1 MNNNKI
7 KKILIVG
14 DGGVGKTAF
23 IHRLN
28 TGDFIKTYTMS
39 KSLERTNVEYNEK
52 QYVFDEVS
60 GSMKFD
66 LPLLTEHYD
75 IAIVMY
81 DVQNKISHRNAIVFW
96 IPFVSQLCDK
106 IIIAGN
112 KCDIVPVNKTLRH
125 DFLIS
130 VKSCYNIEK
139 VLE

>member
-1 MNNNKI
+1 MNNA

-14 DGGVGKTAF
+14 DGGIGKTCL
-23 IHRLN
+23 IQRLN

-39 KSLERTNVEYNEK
+39 KSFERTNVDYDGK
-52 QYVFDEVS
+52 RFVFDEIS

-81 DVQNKISHRNAIVFW
+81 DTQNKITHRNAIDFW
-96 IPFVSQLCDK
+96 IPFVTSHCNK

-112 KCDIVPVNKTLRH
+112 KCDVKVNKDLRH
-125 DFLIS
+125 DVLIS